1 MDTLAQNSVMFG
13 RTENAAQQMTQTDL
27 LCFEQP
33 LTERMRTFLRVEF
46 LYEQARFHMDGAAD
60 FSARA
65 TVASILEILAILG
78 RGDVRAEVLKDL
90 ERHTERLNQYRQ
102 TPGVD
107 AERLDRLLT
116 TLERRKAELTA
127 VGSQFLQ
134 PVRDC
139 DFLSAIKHRSAIP
152 GGTCSFDL
160 PDYNF
165 WLNLPRESRRDQI
178 STWLETLAPLCDAV
192 ADLLWFAREAGEP
205 AQCSAE
211 SGFYQTNLDRN
222 MQLNLI
228 RLRLPRAN
236 GVFPEVSAGK
246 HRLTVRFVEWRGI
259 AERPVQTSSRID
271 FELTMS

>member
-1 MDTLAQNSVMFG
+1 MVERL
-13 RTENAAQQMTQTDL
+13 ENVAQQMTQTEL

-65 TVASILEILAILG
+65 TVASILEILTILG

-90 ERHTERLNQYRQ
+90 ERHGERLSQFRQ
-102 TPGVD
+102 NPGVD
-107 AERLDRLLT
+107 SDRLNRLLAS
-116 TLERRKAELTA
+116 LERRKAVLTEA
-127 VGSQFLQ
+127 GSQFLH
-134 PVRDC
+134 PIRDC
-139 DFLSAIKHRSAIP
+139 NFLSAIKHRSAIP

-165 WLNLPRESRRDQI
+165 WLNLPRESRRQQI
-178 STWLETLAPLCDAV
+178 SSWLGTLAPLCDAV
-192 ADLLWFAREAGEP
+192 ADLLWFARETGEP
-205 AQCSAE
+205 VQCSAE
-211 SGFYQTNLDRN
+211 TGFYQTNLDRN

-228 RLRLPRAN
+228 CLRLARGS
-236 GVFPEVSAGK
+236 GVFPEISAGK
-246 HRLTVRFVEWRGI
+246 HRLTVRFVEWKGI
-259 AERPVQTSSRID
+259 DERPAQTTDCVD

>member
-1 MDTLAQNSVMFG
+1 MVGLTKK
-13 RTENAAQQMTQTDL
+13 AAQPVTQSDL

-33 LTERMRTFLRVEF
+33 LTERMRTFLRLEF

-90 ERHTERLNQYRQ
+90 ERQAERLAQFRQ

-107 AERLDRLLT
+107 GDRLHRLIASLEQRKTDLT
-116 TLERRKAELTA
+116 D
-127 VGSQFLQ
+127 VGTQFLQ
-134 PVRDC
+134 SIREC

-160 PDYNF
+160 PDYNY
-165 WLNLPRESRRDQI
+165 WLNLPRDERLRQFNS
-178 STWLETLAPLCDAV
+178 WLQMLSPLCDAV
-192 ADLLWFAREAGEP
+192 EDLLWIAREAGEP

-211 SGFYQTNLDRN
+211 SGFFQTNLDRN
-222 MQLNLI
+222 VSLNLI
-228 RLRLPRAN
+228 SLRLGRSA
-236 GVFPEVSAGK
+236 GVFPEISAGK
-246 HRLTVRFVEWRGI
+246 HRLTVRFVKWNGI
-259 AERPVQTSSRID
+259 DARPTQTTQRIG
-271 FELTMS
+271 FELAMS

>member
-1 MDTLAQNSVMFG
+1 MVERMG
-13 RTENAAQQMTQTDL
+13 YAATPLMQGDL
-27 LCFEQP
+27 LYFEQP

-46 LYEQARFHMDGAAD
+46 LYDQARFHLDGDAD

-65 TVASILEILAILG
+65 TVGSILEILAILG

-107 AERLDRLLT
+107 ADRLSKL
-116 TLERRKAELTA
+116 LSNLNNRKSELTA
-127 VGSQFLQ
+127 AGSQFLA
-134 PVRDC
+134 PIKDC

-160 PDYNF
+160 PDYSF
-165 WLNLPRESRRDQI
+165 WLSLPVETRREQLNG
-178 STWLETLAPLCDAV
+178 WLRTLAPLCDSV

-205 AQCSAE
+205 KRCSAE
-211 SGFYQTNLDRN
+211 SGFFQTNLDRN

-228 RLRLPRAN
+228 RLRLARAA
-236 GVFPEVSAGK
+236 GVYPEVSAGK
-246 HRLTVRFVEWRGI
+246 HRLTVRFVEWKGI
-259 AERPVQTSSRID
+259 EERPVQTNANID

>member
-1 MDTLAQNSVMFG
+1 MFELM
-13 RTENAAQQMTQTDL
+13 ENAVQQMTQTEL

-90 ERHTERLNQYRQ
+90 ERHTERLSQFRQ

-107 AERLDRLLT
+107 GDRLDRLLGN
-116 TLERRKAELTA
+116 LEQRKSELTA

-134 PVRDC
+134 PVRDS

-165 WLNLPRESRRDQI
+165 WLNLPSDSRRQQI
-178 STWLETLAPLCDAV
+178 SAWLQTLAPLCDSV
-192 ADLLWFAREAGEP
+192 ADLLWFARETGEP
-205 AQCSAE
+205 TQCSAE
-211 SGFYQTNLDRN
+211 AGFYQTNLDRN
-222 MQLNLI
+222 TQLNLI
-228 RLRLPRAN
+228 RLRLARAS

-246 HRLTVRFVEWRGI
+246 HRLTVRFVEWKGI
-259 AERPVQTSSRID
+259 DERPVPTTDRID

>member
-1 MDTLAQNSVMFG
+1 MVERMES
-13 RTENAAQQMTQTDL
+13 AATPMMQGDL

-46 LYEQARFHMDGAAD
+46 LYEQARFHLDGTPD

-65 TVASILEILAILG
+65 AIDTILEILAILS

-90 ERHTERLNQYRQ
+90 ERHTERLGQYRQ
-102 TPGVD
+102 KPGVD
-107 AERLDRLLT
+107 SDRLDQLLA
-116 TLERRKAELTA
+116 TLEERKTRLTS
-127 VGSQFLQ
+127 VGTQFLQ
-134 PVRDC
+134 PIRDC
-139 DFLSAIKHRSAIP
+139 DFLNAIKHRSAIP

-165 WLNLPRESRRDQI
+165 WLNLPPDTRQQQLKV
-178 STWLETLAPLCDAV
+178 WLQTLAPLCDSV

-205 AQCSAE
+205 QQCSAE
-211 SGFYQTNLDRN
+211 AGFYQTNLDRN

-228 RLRLPRAN
+228 RLRLARAP
-236 GVFPEVSAGK
+236 GVYPEVSAGK
-246 HRLTVRFVEWRGI
+246 HRLTVRFVEWKGI
-259 AERPVQTSSRID
+259 DERPLQTNSNID

>member
-1 MDTLAQNSVMFG
+1 MFE
-13 RTENAAQQMTQTDL
+13 RLENTAQQMTQTDL

-60 FSARA
+60 FSSRA
-65 TVASILEILAILG
+65 AVASVLEILAILG

-107 AERLDRLLT
+107 GERLDRLLV
-116 TLERRKAELTA
+116 TLEKRKTELTA
-127 VGSQFLQ
+127 AGSQFLH
-134 PVRDC
+134 PIRDS

-165 WLNLPRESRRDQI
+165 WLNLPDPARQDQI
-178 STWLETLAPLCDAV
+178 AAWLQTLAPLCDAV
-192 ADLLWFAREAGEP
+192 ADLLWFAREAGE
-205 AQCSAE
+205 ATQCTADA
-211 SGFYQTNLDRN
+211 GFYQTNLDRST
-222 MQLNLI
+222 QLNLI
-228 RLRLPRAN
+228 QLRLGRN
-236 GVFPEVSAGK
+236 HGVYPEVSAGK
-246 HRLTVRFVEWRGI
+246 HRLTVRFVEWKGI
-259 AERPVQTSSRID
+259 DERPIQTTDQID

>member
-1 MDTLAQNSVMFG
+1 MIQS
-13 RTENAAQQMTQTDL
+13 DL

-46 LYEQARFHMDGAAD
+46 LYEQARFHLDGTAD

-65 TVASILEILAILG
+65 TVDSVLEILAILS

-90 ERHTERLNQYRQ
+90 ERHTERLSQFRQ
-102 TPGVD
+102 KPGVD
-107 AERLDRLLT
+107 GERLDQLLAS
-116 TLERRKAELTA
+116 LDQRKATLTS
-127 VGSQFLQ
+127 VGSKFLQ
-134 PVRDC
+134 PIKEC
-139 DFLSAIKHRSAIP
+139 DFLNAIKHRSAIP

-165 WLNLPRESRRDQI
+165 WLNSPPDARKKQLDLWLQI
-178 STWLETLAPLCDAV
+178 LAPLCEAV

-205 AQCSAE
+205 QQCSAE
-211 SGFYQTNLDRN
+211 AGFFQTNLDRN

-228 RLRLPRAN
+228 RLRLARAP
-236 GVFPEVSAGK
+236 GVYPEVSAGK
-246 HRLTVRFVEWRGI
+246 HRLTVRFVEWKGI
-259 AERPVQTSSRID
+259 EERPIQTHADID

>member
-1 MDTLAQNSVMFG
+1 METAVPP
-13 RTENAAQQMTQTDL
+13 MTQTDL

-33 LTERMRTFLRVEF
+33 LNERMRTFLRVEF
-46 LYEQARFHMDGAAD
+46 LYEQARFHMDGATD

-78 RGDVRAEVLKDL
+78 RGDIRAEVLKDL
-90 ERHTERLNQYRQ
+90 DRHTERLMLFRRS
-102 TPGVD
+102 PGVD
-107 AERLDRLLT
+107 TERLDRLLT
-116 TLERRKAELTA
+116 SLEQRKSELSA
-127 VGSQFLQ
+127 VGNQFLQ
-134 PVRDC
+134 PLRDC
-139 DFLSAIKHRSAIP
+139 EFLSAIKHRSAIP

-165 WLNLPRESRRDQI
+165 WLNLPNEARRGQI
-178 STWLETLAPLCDAV
+178 CTWLDMLAPLCDSV
-192 ADLLWFAREAGEP
+192 GELLWFAREAGEP
-205 AQCSAE
+205 AHCSAE

-228 RLRLPRAN
+228 SLRLARS
-236 GVFPEVSAGK
+236 GGIFPEVSAGK

-259 AERPVQTSSRID
+259 DERPVQTTDRID